1 MKGIYEDVLEWEVFE
16 IEEITQENEP
26 NELLGNLNPM
36 YFEVVIMLRDAKNMI
51 FSHSGTN
58 GSLFNITRP
67 Y

>member
-36 YFEVVIMLRDAKNMI
+36 YFEEVIMLKDAKNMI